1 MSEARQ
7 SIINEVLSYHQEMVR
22 FAAYLCKDS
31 HAAEDLAQEA
41 LIRIYNYKK
50 IEKITNV
57 KAWVFRIIRNIHI
70 DKIRV
75 RPRRPYTQ
83 TIENGSSG
91 GTNESVASY
100 TPNRE
105 IEAFERH
112 GSGPNNYDMMFSD
125 EVVQAINEVP
135 ENYIKAVILSDV
147 EDHTY
152 DEIASKLS
160 IPVGTVRSRIF
171 RGRKLLRERIANR
184 QAV

>member
-7 SIINEVLSYHQEMVR
+7 SIINEVLSYRQEMVR
-22 FAAYLCKDS
+22 FATYLCKDS

-41 LIRIYNYKK
+41 LIRIYNYKNVD
-50 IEKITNV
+50 KITNV

-75 RPRRPYTQ
+75 RSRRPKTQ
-83 TIENGSSG
+83 TIENSSTG
-91 GTNESVASY
+91 GTNDNIAAY
-100 TPNRE
+100 TVNHE
-105 IEAFERH
+105 IQALERH
-112 GSGPNNYDMMFSD
+112 GSGSDNYDILFSD
-125 EVVQAINEVP
+125 TVVQAINQVP

-152 DEIASKLS
+152 DEIANKLN

-171 RGRKLLRERIANR
+171 RGRKLLRERIAKR